1 MAINIQERRETEA
14 MKTIE
19 RHGDATIDTQRR
31 RLIVGLALLGVGG
44 LGAVASAQTSEQV
57 IRVVAKRFDFT
68 PNKIQLKKGVP
79 VVLEFTTLDVPMGFN
94 LPDFKVR
101 TDILPDKVS
110 RVRLV
115 PDKTGTFDFVCDI
128 FCGSGHESMEGTIVV
143 T

>member
-1 MAINIQERRETEA
+1 MAI
-14 MKTIE
+14 
-19 RHGDATIDTQRR
+19 DLQRR
-31 RLIVGLALLGVGG
+31 RFTAGLVLLSVGG
-44 LGAVASAQTSEQV
+44 LGAIAGAQTSEQV

-143 T
+143 S

>member
-1 MAINIQERRETEA
+1 MAI
-14 MKTIE
+14 
-19 RHGDATIDTQRR
+19 DVQRR
-31 RLIVGLALLGVGG
+31 RISAAIVLLGIGG
-44 LGAVASAQTSEQV
+44 LGAIAGAQTSEQV

-68 PNKIQLKKGVP
+68 PSTIQLKKGVP
-79 VVLEFTTLDVPMGFN
+79 AVLEFTTLDVPMGFN

-110 RVRLV
+110 RVRFV
-115 PDKTGTFDFVCDI
+115 PDKAGTFDFVCDI